1 MPGLRVKQVSA
12 GGMHSCVLTDT
23 GEVRPCRHL
32 LEVCTQSPQ
41 VTLTLTYLQQP
52 DTALRG
58 LQVWTW
64 GEPWGDFSMKVD
76 RSPKSVAGAT
86 DIVKIACGAFHN
98 LCLNA

>member
-1 MPGLRVKQVSA
+1 M
-12 GGMHSCVLTDT
+12 SCSLSFYCDT
-23 GEVRPCRHL
+23 IGSTPVYPL
-32 LEVCTQSPQ
+32 V
-41 VTLTLTYLQQP
+41 
-52 DTALRG
+52 
-58 LQVWTW
+58 QVWTW

>member
-1 MPGLRVKQVSA
+1 MSVWGEPISSPERVGL
-12 GGMHSCVLTDT
+12 G
-23 GEVRPCRHL
+23 
-32 LEVCTQSPQ
+32 
-41 VTLTLTYLQQP
+41 
-52 DTALRG
+52 ALNAHCAM

>member
-1 MPGLRVKQVSA
+1 MLHAAAYVA
-12 GGMHSCVLTDT
+12 C
-23 GEVRPCRHL
+23 CRYREAPHL
-32 LEVCTQSPQ
+32 V
-41 VTLTLTYLQQP
+41 
-52 DTALRG
+52 ALHCHV

>member
-1 MPGLRVKQVSA
+1 MYETNPPVCVGLGASDEHCF
-12 GGMHSCVLTDT
+12 M
-23 GEVRPCRHL
+23 
-32 LEVCTQSPQ
+32 
-41 VTLTLTYLQQP
+41 
-52 DTALRG
+52 